1 MRSGIGRT
9 LTLIGIFLAVWLA
22 GRLLLPLAFPF
33 LLGAALAAGA
43 EPAVS
48 WLHRKAGIPRPLG
61 AFIGVTGVFCLLAL
75 GAAVVCSLLLR
86 ELGLLAAIVPDL
98 GNTLK
103 NAATT
108 AENWLMG
115 MADRAPAGVRPL
127 VRESIRS
134 TLTDGTAL
142 VDRGLGYLLDLAGTL
157 LGHIPDSALT
167 LGTAILSG
175 FMISAK
181 YHRLRGWLLRRLPR
195 KQLRPI
201 LESLRKV
208 RSTVAQWL
216 AAQLK
221 LSGVTFSI
229 LLAAF
234 LLLRIPYAP
243 LVALAVAMVDAFP
256 VLGTG
261 TVLLPWSLLSLLQG
275 DPARAAGLAGVYV
288 ILCVT
293 RSVLEPKLLGK
304 HLGLDPLVT
313 LIALYTGY
321 RLWGIGGMLIAP
333 ILAVTA
339 IQLLPPAEAGTG
351 K

>member
-1 MRSGIGRT
+1 MRSGTGRT

-22 GRLLLPLAFPF
+22 GRLILPLVFPF

-48 WLHRKAGIPRPLG
+48 WLHRRAGIPRPLG
-61 AFIGVTGVFCLLAL
+61 SFIGVTGIFCLLAL
-75 GAAVVCSLLLR
+75 GAALVCALLLR
-86 ELGLLAAIVPDL
+86 ELGLLAAVVPDL
-98 GNTLK
+98 GSTVK

-108 AENWLMG
+108 AENWLMRI
-115 MADRAPAGVRPL
+115 ADRVPAGVQPL
-127 VRESIRS
+127 VREGIRS

-181 YHRLRGWLLRRLPR
+181 YHRLRGWFLRKLPR
-195 KQLRPI
+195 KQLRPVI
-201 LESLRKV
+201 ETFRRV
-208 RSTVAQWL
+208 RRTVVRWL

-234 LLLRIPYAP
+234 LLLRIRYAP
-243 LVALAVAMVDAFP
+243 LAALAVAMVDAFP

-261 TVLLPWSLLSLLQG
+261 TVLLPWSLLSLFQG
-275 DPARAAGLAGVYV
+275 SPARAAGLAGVYV

-313 LIALYTGY
+313 LMALYAGY
-321 RLWGIGGMLIAP
+321 RLWGIGGMIVSP

-339 IQLLPPAEAGTG
+339 IQLLPPPAEAG